1 MINMDD
7 ITLFMEL
14 IQKERAD
21 NLKIRYK
28 GNIALLMDKL
38 KSMVTMDDLKS
49 PKVSNMD
56 INDVNGVVKYA
67 IYHN

>member
-1 MINMDD
+1 MDD